1 MPRVSIVV
9 PAYDEAESIEP
20 ILRRLDVVL
29 DDAEVIVVDDGS
41 TDGTAGIAEGLSG
54 ELGFELRVIVLPQNQ
69 GKGAAVRRG
78 ITASRGDVV
87 GIQDA
92 DLEYDPADLPV
103 LLAPILAGTADVVY
117 GTRMR
122 GNGVRQM
129 HKFTNLVANRFLS
142 ILTDLLYNTTV
153 TDMETGYKVFRGDLV
168 RSFHLT
174 SDDFRIEP
182 ELTARVLRHPEE
194 LAFLEIPISYFARTE
209 KQGKK
214 IGWRDGLKAIVALFV
229 FRMR

>member
-41 TDGTAGIAEGLSG
+41 TDGTAGIAEGLTT
-54 ELGFELRVIVLPQNQ
+54 ELGFELRVIV
-69 GKGAAVRRG
+69 
-78 ITASRGDVV
+78 
-87 GIQDA
+87 QDA

-182 ELTARVLRHPEE
+182 ELTARVLRNPEE